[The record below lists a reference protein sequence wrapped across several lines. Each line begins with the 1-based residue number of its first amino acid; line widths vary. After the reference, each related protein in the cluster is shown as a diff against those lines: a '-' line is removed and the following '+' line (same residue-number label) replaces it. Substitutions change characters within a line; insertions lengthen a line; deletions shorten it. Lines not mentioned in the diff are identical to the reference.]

1 MALSDDM
8 QLLSALDLFQGLEQ
22 DELRLIAFG
31 AEHRNLGPG
40 QILFREHSP
49 AECAFVVV
57 RGQFELSNTGRDG
70 QQQVAAVVGPGTM
83 LSELALATMVE
94 RKYTAVALD
103 DTEVMRIPR
112 QLFHR
117 LLEEYPRLGS
127 VMQDRIRQNL
137 VALATGVK
145 SMEERFR

>member
-8 QLLSALDLFQGLEQ
+8 QLLSVLPLFHGLEP

-31 AEHRNLGPG
+31 AEHRTVGPG
-40 QILFREHSP
+40 QILFRERSP
-49 AECAFVVV
+49 AECAYVVV
-57 RGQFELSNTGRDG
+57 RGQFELSVLGRDG
-70 QQQVAAVVGPGTM
+70 KPKVVTTVGPGTM
-83 LSELALATMVE
+83 LSELAMATMVE

-117 LLEEYPRLGS
+117 LLEEYPKLAGI
-127 VMQDRIRQNL
+127 MQDRIRQNL
-137 VALATGVK
+137 MALASGAK
-145 SMEERFR
+145 GMEERFR

>member
-8 QLLSALDLFQGLEQ
+8 QLLSALSLFHGLDQ

-57 RGQFELSNTGRDG
+57 KGQFELSNTGRDG
-70 QQQVAAVVGPGTM
+70 TPQVAAIVGPGTM

-117 LLEEYPRLGS
+117 LLEEYPRLAH

-145 SMEERFR
+145 TLEERFL

>member
-8 QLLSALDLFQGLEQ
+8 QLLSALSLFHGLEQ

-31 AEHRNLGPG
+31 AEHRAIGPG
-40 QILFREHSP
+40 QILFRERSP
-49 AECAFVVV
+49 AECAYVVV
-57 RGQFELSNTGRDG
+57 RGQLELSNMGRDG
-70 QQQVAAVVGPGTM
+70 QPQVAAIVGPGTM

-117 LLEEYPRLGS
+117 LLEEYPRLGA
-127 VMQDRIRQNL
+127 VMQERIRQNL

>member
-8 QLLSALDLFQGLEQ
+8 QLLSALPLFHGLEQ

-40 QILFREHSP
+40 QILFRERSP

-70 QQQVAAVVGPGTM
+70 QPQVAAIVGSGTM

-103 DTEVMRIPR
+103 ETEVMRIPR

-117 LLEEYPRLGS
+117 LLEEYPRLAGI
-127 VMQDRIRQNL
+127 MQDRIRQNL

-145 SMEERFR
+145 SMEERFQ